1 MKPAKSILTA
11 LALAMV
17 PAGAAVA
24 HHSYAAFDM
33 SRSAVV
39 TGVVS
44 EVQYKNPHTW
54 VFIDTRLANGEVE
67 TWAIEAGG
75 PNILM
80 RQGWMKNTVK
90 VGDRVSALIHPG
102 KGRMKKAGSL
112 TALRMTDG
120 RTIGTW
126 E

>member
-1 MKPAKSILTA
+1 MKTSILLAGLLAA
-11 LALAMV
+11 L
-17 PAGAAVA
+17 PAGVALA

-33 SRSAVV
+33 TRSAVV
-39 TGVVS
+39 TGVVA

-54 VFIDTRLANGEVE
+54 LFVDTRLDNGEVE

-102 KGRMKKAGSL
+102 RDTTRKAGSL
-112 TALRMTDG
+112 TAMRISG
-120 RTIGTW
+120 GPTIGTW

>member
-1 MKPAKSILTA
+1 MNTKSILLAAA
-11 LALAMV
+11 LASL
-17 PAGAAVA
+17 PAGAAIA

-33 SRSAVV
+33 TRSVV
-39 TGVVS
+39 INGVVS
-44 EVQYKNPHTW
+44 EVQYANPHAW
-54 VFIDTRLANGEVE
+54 LFIDRRLASGEVE

-80 RQGWMKNTVK
+80 RQGWRKNTVK

-102 KGRMKKAGSL
+102 RNPMIKAGSL
-112 TALRMTDG
+112 TALRISG
-120 RTIGTW
+120 GPTIGTW